1 MEYNTDSM
9 EYNTTRNHLIM
20 KEYGRHIQRMVEYL
34 LTIEDREV
42 RQRNAYTT
50 IELMGFLNPHL
61 KNVED
66 FRHKLWDHLFLISDF
81 KLDVDSPYPIPT
93 RETLKA
99 KPDPLPYPKRYP
111 RYNHLGKNIE
121 VIIDKAL
128 NETDADKRQGFA
140 NTIAY
145 YMKLVYSNWHKELMH
160 DDNIQSELSSIT
172 KGELEFNNRPYI
184 KHKVDIQ
191 NEVDEYPSRKKRER
205 IVIQRNV
212 RDDYAGNTMNTG
224 SRNNNNRGGNNNN
237 RGGSSNNRGGMGGGG
252 NRGNSGGNRG
262 SYGKKRF

>member
-1 MEYNTDSM
+1 
-9 EYNTTRNHLIM
+9 M

-34 LTIEDREV
+34 LTIEDKEI

-81 KLDVDSPYPIPT
+81 KLDVESPYPIPT

-121 VIIDKAL
+121 IIIDKAL
-128 NETDADKRQGFA
+128 NETDQDKRQGFA
-140 NTIAY
+140 NSIAY

-160 DDNIQSELSSIT
+160 DDNIQSELSTIT
-172 KGELEFNNRPYI
+172 KGQLEFNNRPYV
-184 KHKVDIQ
+184 KHKVEIVSD
-191 NEVDEYPSRKKRER
+191 DYPPARGRR
-205 IVIQRNV
+205 TYIQRNT
-212 RDDYAGNTMNTG
+212 N
-224 SRNNNNRGGNNNN
+224 SRNEGSNRGGGNRDGNRADTRNDNRGGNRNDN
-237 RGGSSNNRGGMGGGG
+237 RGG
-252 NRGNSGGNRG
+252 NRGGGRDGNRG
-262 SYGKKRF
+262 NYGKKRY